1 MKSFPFKVAA
11 VLIFMVHAAAAVQGQ
26 EPFFPSKAGIV
37 LQYED
42 RDASGKLLSSTT
54 DSLSTFS
61 GDFTKG
67 YAIMAS
73 TESNQDGKTTAPTG
87 IQFRFVDGE
96 VITDITATM
105 EESLKE
111 MVAQSLAASGASE
124 EDMKEMGAVLDQT
137 TVSGECRGIPADI
150 SEGMELPEYSAEVKL
165 MFVKVK
171 VSSKDRKV
179 SGRETVTVP
188 AGTFD
193 CFVVEEQMTVK
204 SMFMSE
210 KSSMKTW
217 YARGIG
223 VVKEETWDKKKLVSV
238 SELTAIRGGE

>member
-11 VLIFMVHAAAAVQGQ
+11 VSIFIAHAVTAVQGQ
-26 EPFFPSKAGIV
+26 EPFFPSKAGTV

-42 RDASGKLLSSTT
+42 RDASGKLLSFTK
-54 DSLSTFS
+54 DSLATFS
-61 GDFTKG
+61 GNFAKG
-67 YAIMAS
+67 YATMVS
-73 TESNQDGKTTAPTG
+73 TESNQADKTVASTG

-96 VITDITATM
+96 VIADITATM

-111 MVAQSLAASGASE
+111 MVAQSLAASGASD
-124 EDMKEMGAVLDQT
+124 EDMKEMGTVLDQT
-137 TVSGECRGIPADI
+137 SVSGECRGIPADI

-171 VSSKDRKV
+171 VSCKDRRV

-210 KSSMKTW
+210 KNSMKTW

>member
-67 YAIMAS
+67 YATMVS
-73 TESNQDGKTTAPTG
+73 TESNQDGKTMAPTG

-105 EESLKE
+105 EE
-111 MVAQSLAASGASE
+111 
-124 EDMKEMGAVLDQT
+124 GAVLDQT

-204 SMFMSE
+204 SMFLSE

>member
-1 MKSFPFKVAA
+1 
-11 VLIFMVHAAAAVQGQ
+11 MV
-26 EPFFPSKAGIV
+26 
-37 LQYED
+37 
-42 RDASGKLLSSTT
+42 
-54 DSLSTFS
+54 
-61 GDFTKG
+61 
-67 YAIMAS
+67 S
-73 TESNQDGKTTAPTG
+73 TESNQDGKTMAPTG

-111 MVAQSLAASGASE
+111 MVTQSLAASGASE

-137 TVSGECRGIPADI
+137 SVSGECRGIPADI

-171 VSSKDRKV
+171 VSCKDRKV

-204 SMFMSE
+204 SMLMSE
-210 KSSMKTW
+210 KNSMKTW

-223 VVKEETWDKKKLVSV
+223 VVKEETWNKKKLVSV